1 MLRAAIV
8 VYLLACFVYAALAKD
23 NGQWAQYSLKE
34 RQWFREQRQPG
45 TLFPCCDEADGEQVE
60 EDIRN
65 GEYWVRSDKTAGLWV
80 RVPPEVV
87 IKGPNLFG
95 RPVAWWRHTDGV
107 PQVFCYA
114 PGSLG

>member
-1 MLRAAIV
+1 MRSILV
-8 VYLLACFVYAALAKD
+8 SLLLFSLFLPAFAKD
-23 NGQWAQYSLKE
+23 YGQFAQYSLQE
-34 RQWFREQRQPG
+34 REWFRKQRQPV

-65 GEYWVRSDKTAGLWV
+65 GEYWVRSDRTAGLWV

-87 IKGPNLFG
+87 IKEPNLFG
-95 RPVAWWRHTDGV
+95 RPVAWWRHTDGR
-107 PQVFCYA
+107 PSVFCYA